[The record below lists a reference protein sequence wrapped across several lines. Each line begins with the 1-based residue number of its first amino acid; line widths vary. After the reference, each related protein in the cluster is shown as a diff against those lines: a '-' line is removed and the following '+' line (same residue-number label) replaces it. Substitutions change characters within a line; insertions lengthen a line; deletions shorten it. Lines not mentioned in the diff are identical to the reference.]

1 MAGASSPTGA
11 ASGPAGAGGAGGPN
25 ARRFGGGNRVQPVT
39 VAQARQQDV
48 KVILSAIGNI
58 NAMNTAVVR
67 AKVDGELKAIR
78 FKEGQQVRA
87 GALLAEIDA
96 RSFEIA
102 LAQAQ
107 SQLAR
112 DQALLKNAQVD
123 LERYKDLLAKDSIAK
138 QQVDTQEAL
147 TQQLAATLQNDQA
160 QVDNA
165 KLQLSYTKITAPISS
180 RLGLKQA
187 DLGNVIRSS
196 DTNGLVTITQTQPIS
211 AVFALPEANLQQLA
225 RKLRGTD
232 ALGVEAWDRDL
243 RNVLASGKVTTIDNS
258 IDPVT
263 GTIKV
268 KAEFA
273 NADGSLFPNQFVN
286 IKLQINTLEAAL
298 AVPSTAVQR
307 GAQGTFVYVVKPD
320 SNVTVR
326 RIRVGTTEGDWVS
339 VQGELAAGD
348 KVVTDGADRLREGAK
363 VEVITPSRGFG
374 GFGQGGPGGGLGG
387 PRRDGANSGAG
398 AAGAPGGAASGP
410 RGASAPAAS
419 TEQKA
424 AGPSDAVTGK
434 PPQAAPTSQGGRPAP
449 ASGGAVSSPPSAA
462 PASPGAAAGTAS
474 TSWIDNLPPEAQ
486 DRVRAMMSRLPPDEA
501 ARVNKMTPEERRA
514 FFQQMRERR
523 QQMQSQ

>member
-1 MAGASSPTGA
+1 MTAFALTAACLTGTATAGADIYWTIDGTEPAPDNGA
-11 ASGPAGAGGAGGPN
+11 KYLAQFPLGTNGTLAINPLVYPN
-25 ARRFGGGNRVQPVT
+25 HSYDPVKGWT
-39 VAQARQQDV
+39 A
-48 KVILSAIGNI
+48 LSYCANVPNVLAV
-58 NAMNTAVVR
+58 NA
-67 AKVDGELKAIR
+67 AKY
-78 FKEGQQVRA
+78 
-87 GALLAEIDA
+87 GAL
-96 RSFEIA
+96 
-102 LAQAQ
+102 
-107 SQLAR
+107 
-112 DQALLKNAQVD
+112 V
-123 LERYKDLLAKDSIAK
+123 
-138 QQVDTQEAL
+138 EAL
-147 TQQLAATLQNDQA
+147 VRQLQGTARVNQAA
-160 QVDNA
+160 VDNA
-165 KLQLSYTKITAPISS
+165 RLMLSYTKVTAPISG

-196 DTNGLVTITQTQPIS
+196 DANGLVTITQTQPIS

-232 ALGVEAWDRDL
+232 ALGVEAWDREL

-374 GFGQGGPGGGLGG
+374 GFGPGGPGGGFGG

-434 PPQAAPTSQGGRPAP
+434 PPQAAPASQGGRPAP
-449 ASGGAVSSPPSAA
+449 ASGGAVSSSPSAR
-462 PASPGAAAGTAS
+462 
-474 TSWIDNLPPEAQ
+474 TS
-486 DRVRAMMSRLPPDEA
+486 
-501 ARVNKMTPEERRA
+501 
-514 FFQQMRERR
+514 
-523 QQMQSQ
+523 